1 MNSWLNFLLIKSFS
15 KSNEADAA
23 KLQSGMQ
30 RQTGLLIIVV
40 GAAMVF
46 VGLIAYFGGLSWFG
60 NLPGDIKIERGNTR
74 IYFPLVSMLLI
85 SVLLSLIMYL
95 VRRFL

>member
-1 MNSWLNFLLIKSFS
+1 
-15 KSNEADAA
+15 
-23 KLQSGMQ
+23 MQ